1 MTRSAR
7 HLLHLWYGIFLALFT
22 VVIAVLFAAQA
33 ADLYFSG
40 VGYSRELV
48 VERVTMLAV
57 PFWLW
62 IAAIVVGGVLVLV
75 FPPEKKILKRIPDD
89 RKTVERLVR
98 MAGESESEKYEA
110 AKSALQ
116 KESKVRRIV
125 WLCCL
130 AVCLVCMGIALTFIF
145 NFPAYPNV
153 DDYPVSEPNAAVYD
167 AILMLVRSV
176 LPCAA
181 VAFVACLGA
190 TIYDAVS
197 AKRILPQAKIL
208 LAEGGRAQTVPA
220 AGGKAALLDSPR
232 TLLIVRIAVFA
243 VAIALII
250 WGILN
255 GGAGDVLAKAVAI
268 CTECIGLG

>member
-7 HLLHLWYGIFLALFT
+7 PLLHLWYGIFLALFT

-33 ADLYFSG
+33 ADLYFG
-40 VGYSRELV
+40 LGTYGYEEL
-48 VERVTMLAV
+48 MKNFSQLAI

-89 RKTVERLVR
+89 RKTVERLVH
-98 MAGESESEKYEA
+98 MAGESESETYEA

-116 KESKVRRIV
+116 KESKMRRIV

-130 AVCLVCMGIALTFIF
+130 AICLICAGIATGITVYAYTQLEINNIAQDANPALNEIILT
-145 NFPAYPNV
+145 
-153 DDYPVSEPNAAVYD
+153 
-167 AILMLVRSV
+167 LVRAV

-181 VAFVACLGA
+181 VAFIACIGA
-190 TIYDAVS
+190 SIFDAAS
-197 AKRILPQAKIL
+197 AKRILPQAKML
-208 LAEGGRAQTVPA
+208 LAEGGRAQTAPA

-232 TLLIVRIAVFA
+232 FLLTVRIAVFA
-243 VAIALII
+243 VAVAFII

-255 GGAGDVLAKAVAI
+255 GGADDVLIKAINI
-268 CTECIGLG
+268 CRECIGIG

>member
-33 ADLYFSG
+33 ADLYFG
-40 VGYSRELV
+40 LGTYGYEEL
-48 VERVTMLAV
+48 MKNFSQLAI

-89 RKTVERLVR
+89 RKTVERLVH
-98 MAGESESEKYEA
+98 MAGESESETYEA

-116 KESKVRRIV
+116 KESKMRRIV

-130 AVCLVCMGIALTFIF
+130 AICLICAGIATGITVYAYTQLEINNIAQDANPALNEIILT
-145 NFPAYPNV
+145 
-153 DDYPVSEPNAAVYD
+153 
-167 AILMLVRSV
+167 LVRAA

-208 LAEGGRAQTVPA
+208 LAEGGRAQTAPA

-232 TLLIVRIAVFA
+232 FLLTVRIAVFA
-243 VAIALII
+243 VAVAFII

-255 GGAGDVLAKAVAI
+255 GGADDVLIKAINI
-268 CTECIGLG
+268 CRECIGIG